1 MSVPADRKPARKTAS
16 GWPRHRADRYAQGN
30 TSRDEASPIVK
41 LAKLAQQAV
50 IIGAGAL
57 VLVGA
62 VGGPGLVAQAH
73 ANTPQ
78 CVANATDPC
87 PPPPG
92 GSPGPQ
98 NQLQQQS
105 ADQPRE
111 HVVCQPAGKV
121 GAFCYRIVK

>member
-1 MSVPADRKPARKTAS
+1 MSSRWET
-16 GWPRHRADRYAQGN
+16 PR
-30 TSRDEASPIVK
+30 I
-41 LAKLAQQAV
+41 LKLAQQAV
-50 IIGAGAL
+50 IAGASAL

-62 VGGPGLVAQAH
+62 VGGAGLLGQAH

-87 PPPPG
+87 PPPVN
-92 GSPGPQ
+92 GSTNPQ
-98 NQLQQQS
+98 NQLHQQS